1 MKAFFSV
8 PCLLASLL
16 AAAVVTPQSA
26 MAQDHGDFTGQI
38 VFDGDVPTVE
48 IKIKKGDPTAK
59 DAAVCAAQD
68 VISEEL
74 VVNPENKG
82 IQHIFV
88 FLKSKVKKGD
98 IPAELA
104 KSKEAEVV
112 FDQKGCQFIPHSL
125 IVRTDQQV
133 IVKSADNVAH
143 NTHTYSIFNPSQN
156 FIVGANDRDG
166 IKMPKFSL
174 KERLPF
180 EVKCDIHPWMSARWL
195 VVDHPY
201 AAITDKDGKFTIK
214 GLPAGDHEFT
224 LWHEKVGYVEKE
236 LEVKI
241 NGGKTTDLKTVKV
254 AADRFK

>member
-8 PCLLASLL
+8 PCLFASLL
-16 AAAVVTPQSA
+16 AAAVALPQSA
-26 MAQDHGDFTGQI
+26 LAADHGDFTGQI
-38 VFDGDVPTVE
+38 VFDGEIPEVE
-48 IKIKKGDPTAK
+48 IKVKKGDPTAK

-68 VISEEL
+68 VVSEEL

-82 IQHIFV
+82 IQHVFV
-88 FLKSKVKKGD
+88 FLRSKVSKSD
-98 IPAELA
+98 IPAELQ
-104 KSKEAEVV
+104 KSKEPTVV
-112 FDQKGCQFIPHSL
+112 FDQKGCKFIPHSL
-125 IVRTDQQV
+125 VVRTDQQV
-133 IVKSADNVAH
+133 VVKSDDNVAH

-156 FIVGANDRDG
+156 FIVGANDRTG
-166 IKMPKFSL
+166 VTMPKFSL

-180 EVKCDIHPWMSARWL
+180 EVKCDIHPWMSARWM

-241 NGGKTTDLKTVKV
+241 TGGKTTDLKVVKV
-254 AADRFK
+254 AADRFE

>member
-1 MKAFFSV
+1 MKACFPI

-16 AAAVVTPQSA
+16 AAAVLTPQSA
-26 MAQDHGDFTGQI
+26 HAQGHGDLTGQI
-38 VFDGDVPTVE
+38 VFDGAVPKAE
-48 IKIKKGDPTAK
+48 IKIMKGDATAK

-68 VISEEL
+68 VISDEL

-82 IQHIFV
+82 IQHVFV
-88 FLKSKVKKGD
+88 YLKSKVKKGD
-98 IPAELA
+98 IPADLQ
-104 KSKEAEVV
+104 KSKEGKVI
-112 FDQKGCQFIPHSL
+112 FDQKGCRFVPHTMV
-125 IVRTDQQV
+125 VRTDQLV
-133 IVKSADNVAH
+133 VVKSDDNVAH

-156 FIVGANDRDG
+156 FIVAANDRTG
-166 IKMPKFSL
+166 VEMPKFSL

-201 AAITDKDGKFTIK
+201 AAVTDKDGKFTIK

-236 LEVKI
+236 LEVSI
-241 NGGKTTDLKTVKV
+241 SAGKATDLKALKV
-254 AADRFK
+254 AADRFE